1 MQIAECRR
9 EDKAGLNSAFCVLH
23 SEEKAVGMMNPETI
37 VSVVGYLCNDADLLR
52 GFVDRTTAVLEVC
65 CDHFELILLDDH
77 STDRTPSYVED
88 LLEQYPG
95 LRYIRLARRSGEE
108 VAATA
113 GLDAA
118 IGDYVVV
125 LRARFDPPEAIAN
138 MLEVAVREGG
148 TVLGVTRTAGHGWL
162 FRCCRRLFYRT
173 VGLLL
178 RTRIP
183 ADSTGFCVLS
193 RAVVNTIART
203 RSKSRHL
210 RLLACTL
217 GYPVSLYRYEPKGP
231 VLLMR
236 RRRLLEAFH
245 DAMRI
250 LVSTSQTPM
259 RLVSTLGI
267 LASSLNLCYVLYVLA
282 IYFFKKEVAPG
293 WVTLSLQSSAMF
305 FFVFLILVA
314 LSEYVVQI
322 LTESQ
327 DNPLYHV
334 ESDRTSVITAGSGRR
349 NVLTDS
355 MGPVDSAGPAS
366 RWSSALEAKPRR
378 DDEAA

>member
-1 MQIAECRR
+1 
-9 EDKAGLNSAFCVLH
+9 
-23 SEEKAVGMMNPETI
+23 MMNPDAI

-52 GFVDRTTAVLEVC
+52 DFVDRTTAALQGS

-77 STDRTPSYVED
+77 STDPTPRCVED
-88 LLEQYPG
+88 LLEQYAG
-95 LRYIRLARRSGEE
+95 LRYIRLARRCGEE

-125 LRARFDPPEAIAN
+125 LRARFDPPEAIAD
-138 MLEVAVREGG
+138 MLALALRDRG
-148 TVLGVTRTAGHGWL
+148 TVLGITRSLPGQGWL
-162 FRCCRRLFYRT
+162 FRCCRRLFYRII
-173 VGLLL
+173 GLLL

-183 ADSTGFCVLS
+183 SEATGFCVLS
-193 RAVVNTIART
+193 RAVVNTISRT

-217 GYPVSLYRYEPKGP
+217 GYPVRLYRYEPIASAL
-231 VLLMR
+231 VLR
-236 RRRLLEAFH
+236 RRSLRDAVH

-250 LVSTSQTPM
+250 LVSSSQTPL
-259 RLVSTLGI
+259 RLVSALGI
-267 LASSLNLCYVLYVLA
+267 LAGSLNLCYVLYVLA

-305 FFVFLILVA
+305 FFVFLILVS

-334 ESDRTSVITAGSGRR
+334 ESDRTSTVTAGTGRR

-355 MGPVDSAGPAS
+355 IPPAQDT
-366 RWSSALEAKPRR
+366 PRR
-378 DDEAA
+378 PNEAA

>member
-1 MQIAECRR
+1 MT
-9 EDKAGLNSAFCVLH
+9 
-23 SEEKAVGMMNPETI
+23 NPDAI
-37 VSVVGYLCNDADLLR
+37 VSIVAYLCNDAELLHD
-52 GFVDRTTAVLEVC
+52 FVARTVATLEASC
-65 CDHFELILLDDH
+65 EHFELILLDDH
-77 STDRTPSYVED
+77 STDRTALCVQG
-88 LLEQYPG
+88 LLARNAG

-108 VAATA
+108 VAASA

-125 LRARFDPPEAIAN
+125 MRARFDPPEAIAA
-138 MLEVAVREGG
+138 MLEMAEREGG
-148 TVLGVTRTAGHGWL
+148 SVLGVTGSPPGYGWL
-162 FRCCRRLFYRT
+162 FRSCRRLFYRT

-178 RTRIP
+178 RARVP

-217 GYPVSLYRYEPKGP
+217 GYPVTLHRYDLACSLPLVRRP
-231 VLLMR
+231 LL
-236 RRRLLEAFH
+236 
-245 DAMRI
+245 DAAQDALRI
-250 LVSTSQTPM
+250 LVSSSHTPL
-259 RLVSTLGI
+259 RLVSALGI
-267 LASSLNLCYVLYVLA
+267 VAGSLNLCYVLYVLA

-293 WVTLSLQSSAMF
+293 WVTLSLQLATMF
-305 FFVFLILVA
+305 FFVFLILVS

-322 LTESQ
+322 LAESQ

-334 ESDRTSVITAGSGRR
+334 ESDCTSTVTAGVGRR

-355 MGPVDSAGPAS
+355 TIPVPNPT
-366 RWSSALEAKPRR
+366 RN
-378 DDEAA
+378 DEAA

>member
-1 MQIAECRR
+1 MT
-9 EDKAGLNSAFCVLH
+9 
-23 SEEKAVGMMNPETI
+23 NPDTI

-52 GFVDRTTAVLEVC
+52 DFVDRTTAVLRASCE
-65 CDHFELILLDDH
+65 HFELILLDDH
-77 STDRTPSYVED
+77 STDRTPGGVNG

-108 VAATA
+108 VSATA

-125 LRARFDPPEAIAN
+125 LRARFDPPEAIAD
-138 MLEVAVREGG
+138 MLDTARLEGG
-148 TVLGVTRTAGHGWL
+148 TVLGVTRTSSDHGWL
-162 FRCCRRLFYRT
+162 FRCCRRLFYRL

-193 RAVVNTIART
+193 RVVVNTISRT

-217 GYPVSLYRYEPKGP
+217 GYPVSLYRYEPMRP
-231 VLLMR
+231 APLPR
-236 RRRLLEAFH
+236 RRGLLDAFS
-245 DAMRI
+245 DALRI
-250 LVSTSQTPM
+250 LVSSSRTPL

-267 LASSLNLCYVLYVLA
+267 LAGSLNLCYVMYVLA

-293 WVTLSLQSSAMF
+293 WATLSLQSSAMF
-305 FFVFLILVA
+305 FFVFLILVS

-322 LTESQ
+322 LAESQ

-334 ESDRTSVITAGSGRR
+334 ESDRTSTVTAGTGRR
-349 NVLTDS
+349 NVLTES
-355 MGPVDSAGPAS
+355 
-366 RWSSALEAKPRR
+366 EEKPRR
-378 DDEAA
+378 SDEAA